1 MNAFSDLLNVL
12 IALITQLLTSLF
24 VSFGLL

>member
-1 MNAFSDLLNVL
+1 MNAFDDLLNVL

>member
-1 MNAFSDLLNVL
+1 MNAFADLLNVL